1 MNYIIICVSILFFL
15 PLLGE
20 EPQVETSP
28 IQLRYVKVG
37 TECGIGYRW
46 HRDKHGVDLSVNFSS
61 ILIDNWVSAKALY
74 LQYPWYAQH
83 RYFYWGAGAGFIHEE
98 FLLPQPIAGCSKTNY
113 PSLEGLVGYE
123 FNAEKKIK
131 YFLQLG
137 VSVPMTKDAFPFLPA
152 LAFGVGF

>member
-1 MNYIIICVSILFFL
+1 MRNLIIVFCLFFL
-15 PLLGE
+15 FNIQAE
-20 EPQVETSP
+20 EFTTETSP

-37 TECGIGYRW
+37 TEMGVGYRW
-46 HRDKHGVDLSVNFSS
+46 HREKHGFDLSVNLSS
-61 ILIDNWVSAKALY
+61 ILIDNWVSAKAVY

-83 RYFYWGAGAGFIHEE
+83 RYFYWGVGAGFIHDEL
-98 FLLPQPIAGCSKTNY
+98 LLPTLHGCSKTNY

-123 FNAEKKIK
+123 FNTDKKIK

-137 VSVPMTKDAFPFLPA
+137 VSVPMNKDAIPFLPA